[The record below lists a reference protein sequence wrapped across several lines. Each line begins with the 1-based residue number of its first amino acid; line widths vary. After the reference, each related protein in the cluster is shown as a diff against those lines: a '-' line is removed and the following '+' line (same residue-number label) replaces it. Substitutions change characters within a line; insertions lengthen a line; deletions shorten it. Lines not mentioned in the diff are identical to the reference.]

1 MANPFFVPQ
10 MITNYKKPG
19 FVLFIFLLII
29 SLQLAVQ
36 LSSPFAFGA
45 DGYYYAAQVNS
56 YITKGRFFSPDSSP
70 ILYGLV
76 LFSKLGTNIV
86 ITNKVFVS
94 LLVGFLFLAS
104 YRLAVSLTKDF
115 FLSVLFGLILVSSS
129 FIPHFSFNFI
139 KNLGGVV
146 FFILFLTELWNLENQ
161 NHKERRIIY
170 FRLVLCFVLVFL
182 SHKITAGISFFLLL
196 PFVWKQVPLSK
207 FHRFLILLSL
217 PFCLIGLG
225 FIFPN
230 ILHWKDLKTVL
241 LEDLEFQFLS
251 PFYKYSQIFPEFL
264 FEQILFF
271 FSPII
276 YWITRPKL
284 TNESKA
290 FYDRLV
296 ILFFLLSLPI
306 FSYTAFS
313 FPFRLFLLIFIP
325 AILLLLPA
333 FSKIKSKLT
342 IGIICLLL
350 FFYQWFTMNREK
362 DFNNQ
367 DYKLYSIL
375 LPLLQFPKN
384 TLIIV
389 HQGFDYFI
397 CYNKAGDAFHFLPE
411 EKHKNRPIYR
421 IVYGVSAAEY
431 EKYLKKDV
439 KIQYLPGFYSV
450 IEENRWQE
458 FLTEL
463 PADTKKRILDWKNPN
478 THRTNTMLRNE
489 SFKEKSKKIL

>member
-1 MANPFFVPQ
+1 
-10 MITNYKKPG
+10 MITNYKKPS
-19 FVLFIFLLII
+19 FVLFIFLLIV
-29 SLQLAVQ
+29 SLQLLVQ

-56 YITKGRFFSPDSSP
+56 YLTKGRFFSPDSSP

-94 LLVGFLFLAS
+94 LLVGFLFLAG
-104 YRLAVSLTKDF
+104 YRLAVSLTENF
-115 FLSVLFGLILVSSS
+115 FLSILLGLILVSSS

-139 KNLGGVV
+139 KNLGGIV
-146 FFILFLTELWNLENQ
+146 FFILFLTELWILENQ
-161 NHKERRIIY
+161 DNKDRRINY

-196 PFVWKQVPLSK
+196 PFVWKQIPLSK
-207 FHRFLILLSL
+207 LYRILILFGLPLS
-217 PFCLIGLG
+217 LIGLG

-264 FEQILFF
+264 FEQIIFF

-284 TNESKA
+284 KNESKA
-290 FYDRLV
+290 FYDKLI
-296 ILFFLLSLPI
+296 ILFFLLSLPV
-306 FSYTAFS
+306 FSYRAFS

-333 FSKIKSKLT
+333 LSKIKSILI
-342 IGIICLLL
+342 IGILCLLL

-362 DFNNQ
+362 NFNNQ

-375 LPLLQFPKN
+375 LPLLQIPKES
-384 TLIIV
+384 LIIA

-411 EKHKNRPIYR
+411 EKHKNRPIFR
-421 IVYGVSAAEY
+421 IAYGVSASEY
-431 EKYLKKDV
+431 KRYLPLET
-439 KIQYLPGFYSV
+439 KIQFLPGFYSV
-450 IEENRWQE
+450 LEEEKWQE
-458 FLTEL
+458 LLKQLPTES
-463 PADTKKRILDWKNPN
+463 KKRILNWKNPH

-489 SFKEKSKKIL
+489 SFKEQNKKI